1 MAGYDKMVTVKT
13 SYRLHWRAD
22 VANNIIYLAI
32 DSSTFGWVGLG
43 IAEPSGGSMPGADI
57 TMGGVLANGTAYLY
71 DLYSYAKARPLVDT
85 CQDAKLVAGRET
97 ANGTI
102 LEFSRPLIASDTAQ
116 DRNIP
121 EGLVRVICAWGATDT
136 FGYHGASS
144 RAGVSIPFYGNDPLA
159 AWRALK
165 ADTSLLTMDLLM
177 RNATVPT
184 QSTTYTQ
191 QSFLLPATASYI
203 VAMEPVIDPAAQG
216 LVHHMLLYTCYNDS
230 GYRAA
235 FTPIPY
241 PNAQNPNTV
250 SLASSCKSALFAWAG
265 GPGLMMPQDVAMPI
279 GGTDDR
285 FIMIEVHYDNP
296 GLLSGVTDN
305 SGVRIYYSNTPKTY
319 AAGVLVMGDP
329 LASAPTIMAGQIN
342 TYEYACS
349 SSCTRTLLN
358 PLNVFGSFLHM
369 HAIGNQI
376 WTTQSRG
383 NQLLGTRNRID
394 YWDFGFQNTVPVNYV
409 IRPGDRLNVH
419 CVYDRRT
426 ATANVNF
433 GPSSAEEMCMD
444 FIWYY
449 PRVPSLYFCGQYR
462 NNGQACELCGQPPV
476 SQSMNCALT
485 NPEALDGTNSTKTF
499 GVAVTGTCPAPVA
512 PAPTPATSSAFA
524 GPVVSFAGLFVV
536 VLLAFMF

>member
-136 FGYHGASS
+136 FGYHGASN

-165 ADTSLLTMDLLM
+165 ADPNILTMDLLM
-177 RNATVPT
+177 RNATVPS

-191 QSFLLPATASYI
+191 QSFVISTTVKNILAI
-203 VAMEPVIDPAAQG
+203 EPVIDPMSQG
-216 LVHHMLLYTCYNDS
+216 LVHHMVMYTCYNDT
-230 GYRAA
+230 YFQTAVNP
-235 FTPIPY
+235 TPY
-241 PNAQNPNTV
+241 PNPQTPYVV
-250 SLASSCKSALFAWAG
+250 SLAYFCKSALFSWAG
-265 GPGLMMPQDVAMPI
+265 GPGLMMPPDVSMPI

-319 AAGVLVMGDP
+319 AAGVLVLGDP
-329 LASAPTIMAGQIN
+329 LATAPMIQAGQIN
-342 TYEYACS
+342 TYEHTCS
-349 SSCTRTLLN
+349 STCTRRFPT

-369 HAIGNQI
+369 HSVGNQI

-409 IRPGDRLNVH
+409 IQPGDRLNVH
-419 CVYDRRT
+419 CIYDRRT
-426 ATANVNF
+426 ATANVTF
-433 GPSSAEEMCMD
+433 GPSSVEEMCMD

-462 NNGQACELCGQPPV
+462 SNGQPCELCGQSPLA
-476 SQSMNCALT
+476 SALNCAIG

-499 GVAVTGTCPAPVA
+499 GVAVTGSCPAPFT
-512 PAPTPATSSAFA
+512 PAPTPVTSSAFA
-524 GPVVSFAGLFVV
+524 GSIFSFAGLFVV
-536 VLLAFMF
+536 GIIAFLL